1 MIDVLTVAKYVI
13 NSSLRQG
20 KPVTNLKLQSIL
32 YYIQGECLA
41 ELSLPAFE
49 DEIYTWKCG
58 VNVPKVYF
66 EFTSYAS
73 EPILRSYN
81 VEIKHYRIRCV
92 IDRVIRN
99 TIGRKTW
106 ELAQEIIHEHLIY
119 HKYYEKDYN
128 KDMVFIPKDEIE
140 EYFRYWSGR

>member
-1 MIDVLTVAKYVI
+1 MISALTVAKYVI
-13 NSSLRQG
+13 TSSLNQ
-20 KPVTNLKLQSIL
+20 KMPVSNLKLQSIL

-58 VNVPKVYF
+58 VNIPKVYF
-66 EFTSYAS
+66 EFASYTS

-81 VEIKHYRIRCV
+81 VEIKHYRIKII
-92 IDRVIRN
+92 IDRVVRN
-99 TIGRKTW
+99 TIGKKTW
-106 ELAQEIIHEHLIY
+106 ELSQEIICEHLIY
-119 HKYYEKDYN
+119 QKYYNN

-140 EYFRYWSGR
+140 EYFRYIIGR

>member
-58 VNVPKVYF
+58 VNVHKVYF
-66 EFTSYAS
+66 EFASYAS

-81 VEIKHYRIRCV
+81 VEIKHYIIKSI

-99 TIGRKTW
+99 AIKVIN
-106 ELAQEIIHEHLIY
+106 LNML
-119 HKYYEKDYN
+119 
-128 KDMVFIPKDEIE
+128 
-140 EYFRYWSGR
+140 